1 MAISLIVSDLMSR
14 APRTIRPD
22 ATVLDAYA
30 IMTESAIRHL
40 PVVSFGGELVGVV
53 THRDLLTGDVCTR
66 DQSLLSEE
74 SEFVRDTLVAEVM
87 TASCEVVS
95 PETELSEAATILI
108 ANKIGCLPVMDGE
121 ELIGILTESDFVR
134 YVLEEEIEAAEER
147 IVVPRNNPAG
157 H

>member
-1 MAISLIVSDLMSR
+1 
-14 APRTIRPD
+14 
-22 ATVLDAYA
+22 
-30 IMTESAIRHL
+30 
-40 PVVSFGGELVGVV
+40 
-53 THRDLLTGDVCTR
+53 
-66 DQSLLSEE
+66 
-74 SEFVRDTLVAEVM
+74 M